1 MEEIWKDVVGFE
13 GLYQVSDLGRVKS
26 LHYKM
31 TDQERVLVP
40 VPDRIGYLRVKFK
53 SKVKLVHR
61 LVWETFIGPISPGFE
76 VNHINEDKSD
86 NRLSNLNLLTHKENV
101 NWGSGTE
108 RAIQKQ
114 SHRIAQY
121 TKSGELV
128 NVYPS
133 INDAARQTGF
143 NMCSIMKCCK
153 GIEYKT
159 VGGFVWRYAEQKQI
173 EKYEGNVKKLLEPK
187 TKHVIGVKDGIEY
200 EFESVRKAAE
210 VVHPE
215 NVNAGRHHIHNVI
228 KGYSNY
234 AKTAYGFTW
243 RYAEQV

>member
-1 MEEIWKDVVGFE
+1 MEEWRDIPGYE
-13 GLYQVSDLGRVKS
+13 GLYQVSNFGRVKS

-31 TDQERVLVP
+31 TNQERILVP

-61 LVWETFIGPISPGFE
+61 LVWETFNGPIPAGFE

-86 NRLSNLNLLTHKENV
+86 NRLANLNLLTHKDNV
-101 NWGSGTE
+101 NWGTGIE
-108 RAIQKQ
+108 RATQKQ
-114 SHRIAQY
+114 SHQVAQY

-133 INDAARQTGF
+133 LNAAARQTGF
-143 NMCSIMKCCK
+143 YMSSIMNCCK
-153 GIEYKT
+153 GIGYKT

-173 EKYEGNVKKLLEPK
+173 EKYAGNVMKLLEPK
-187 TKHVIGVKDGIEY
+187 TKHVIGTKDGVEY
-200 EFESVRKAAE
+200 EFESAKKAAE
-210 VVHPE
+210 FIHPE
-215 NVNAGRHHIHNVI
+215 DTHAGAHFIHNAI
-228 KGYSNY
+228 KGYGY

-243 RYAEQV
+243 RYAEQG